1 MKEILE
7 KFSNTIFLIDFCL
20 SIVFLLAMTF
30 LLLKVMKR
38 KVVIISTVISDLLII
53 LSKTFNLDILFYLSL
68 AYFTISSVIFVF
80 LNSSEYRYF
89 VLNNVKA
96 KIKKKEQTANR
107 ENLYKMMDETVKSL
121 SRSKI
126 GAIIT
131 FEKTTNLNDVIKSGT
146 VLNAPLCQELLL
158 TIFYPGTR
166 LHDGAVVVRGEKI
179 LAASVY
185 YTPTTR
191 ALTGK
196 YGSRHRAAF
205 GISEISDAV
214 TIVVSEE
221 TGRISLTYKAR
232 MESCTYDSFIR
243 DFKSMMEDNE

>member
-1 MKEILE
+1 MNQILE
-7 KFSNTIFLIDFCL
+7 RLNNPIFLIDLSL
-20 SIVFLLAMTF
+20 SIAFLVVLSF
-30 LLLKVMKR
+30 LLLHILKR
-38 KVVIISTVISDLLII
+38 KVVILSTIVSELLII
-53 LSKTFNLDILFYLSL
+53 IAKIFALDILFYISI
-68 AYFTISSVIFVF
+68 AYFFASSVIFVF
-80 LNSSEYRYF
+80 LNGSEYRYY
-89 VLNNVKA
+89 VLNNVKSKRKRKESSVTKENIY
-96 KIKKKEQTANR
+96 KIIE
-107 ENLYKMMDETVKSL
+107 ETVKSL

-131 FEKTTNLNDVIKSGT
+131 FEKTTNLNDIIKNGT
-146 VLNAPLCQELLL
+146 VLNAPICQELLL

-166 LHDGAVVVRGEKI
+166 LHDGAVVIRGEKI

-232 MESCTYDSFIR
+232 MESCTHDSFLR
-243 DFKSMMEDNE
+243 DFKSMMEDDE